1 MNLTSLA
8 LIATAVINFLLA
20 LVISGKKKP
29 RASNMFYSLLTLSI
43 SGWALCMYFFRIA
56 PDFSGI
62 LLWGRAVYILAGAV
76 PFFFLMFAVFF
87 PHNKRTANYFWITL
101 FAVIS
106 LVFVFCSLLGNFIIL
121 GPQRIG
127 DTNGLVYNWGNTFYG
142 VYVLGYFL
150 LGFALLVKK
159 VRHTDGL
166 IKSQLELIITGAAI
180 TLFISFINNVILTF
194 LGDFRYNWLG
204 PTSTLIMVGF
214 IGYAISRYRLMD
226 IKTIIKKSSVF
237 ALLVLVITAI
247 LVLLSTLVVSFF
259 DKFFQADYFW
269 LSGIITAL
277 AITILF
283 QPVKNIL
290 EKITD
295 KFLFI
300 KAYSSSEL
308 LVKTNQI
315 ISSTIV
321 LNNLLRSVSESLEK
335 AFHCS
340 RTAFVLVDK
349 SGKSQQLKIYFQNG
363 FDLKVLERFAQ
374 GKVAVLP
381 WYFSDNHEIKVIDE
395 LKERYEAN
403 EYQPKSVELL
413 YGLYDLNISLVVP
426 LFTKEGLI
434 GLILLGNKKSGD
446 PYTNEDLKVLNVIA
460 GQLAM
465 ATENARL
472 YEEQK
477 NFNIHLKDEVKKA
490 TSKLVSAN
498 KELQRLDDAKSE
510 FLSIASH
517 QLRTPTTV
525 IKGYIS
531 MIQEGSFGKVSPLIK
546 DSLNKVYLST
556 ERLLNLIENLLD
568 ISRIE
573 AGRLEFDI
581 KPTDLAA
588 VAKALIEDFQTKAN
602 MKKLKLEFYAPKGLP
617 KVLADGNKV
626 KEVASNLI
634 DNSVKYTN
642 KGTVTVSLHQ
652 EGSSVVFNCLDT
664 GLGIEPDDLPRLFNK
679 FVRGKGMMQVHTE
692 GTGLGLYFARV
703 VIENMGGRIWAESP
717 GKGQGSKFS
726 FSLPLADKS
735 KVQKIK

>member
-1 MNLTSLA
+1 MSLTSLA
-8 LIATAVINFLLA
+8 LIATAIINFLLA
-20 LVISGKKKP
+20 LVVLGKKKP
-29 RASNMFYSLLTLSI
+29 RASNVFYSLMTLSI
-43 SGWALCMYFFRIA
+43 SGWALFMYLFRTA
-56 PDFSGI
+56 SVFGDI
-62 LLWGRAVYILAGAV
+62 LLWGRIVYAFAGAV
-76 PFFFLMFAVFF
+76 PFFFLMFAIFF
-87 PHNKRTANYFWITL
+87 PHNKRTANYFWIIL

-106 LVFVFCSLLGNFIIL
+106 LISFLNSLAGDFIIL
-121 GPQRIG
+121 GPQSVNG
-127 DTNGLVYNWGNTFYG
+127 VNGLSYNWGNILYG
-142 VYVLGYFL
+142 IYVLGYFL
-150 LGFALLVKK
+150 LGFILLVRKL
-159 VRHTDGL
+159 RHNDGL

-180 TLFISFINNVILTF
+180 TLFIGFSNNVVLTF
-194 LGDFRYNWLG
+194 FGDFRYNWLG

-214 IGYAISRYRLMD
+214 LGYAITRYRLMD

-237 ALLVLVITAI
+237 ALLVLVITVV
-247 LVLLSTLVVSFF
+247 LVLLSTIVVRFL
-259 DKFFQADYFW
+259 DKFFQINSFW
-269 LSGIITAL
+269 LSGVITAL

-283 QPVKNIL
+283 QPIKRLL
-290 EKITD
+290 ERMTD

-300 KAYSSSEL
+300 KTYSSSEL

-321 LNNLLRSVSESLEK
+321 LNDLLRSVSESLEK
-335 AFHCS
+335 SFHCS
-340 RTAFVLVDK
+340 RIAFVLIDK
-349 SGKSQQLKIYFQNG
+349 AVKSKQLKIYFQNG

-374 GKVAVLP
+374 GKATVLP
-381 WYFSDNHEIKVIDE
+381 WYFSDSREIKVIDE
-395 LKERYEAN
+395 LKEKYEAN

-426 LFTKEGLI
+426 LFSKENLI
-434 GLILLGNKKSGD
+434 GLMLLGNKKSGD
-446 PYTNEDLKVLNVIA
+446 PYNNEDLKVLNVIA

-490 TSKLVSAN
+490 TSKLVAAN

-581 KPTDLAA
+581 KPTDLA
-588 VAKALIEDFQTKAN
+588 VIAKALIEDFQPKAN
-602 MKKLKLEFYAPKGLP
+602 MKKIKLEFYAPKDLP
-617 KVLADGNKV
+617 EVSADANKV

-634 DNSVKYTN
+634 DNSIKYTN
-642 KGTVTVSLHQ
+642 KGTVTIGLHQ
-652 EGSSVVFNCLDT
+652 EGSSVVFNCQDT
-664 GLGIEPDDLPRLFNK
+664 GLGVEPDDLPRLFNK

-703 VIENMGGRIWAESP
+703 VIENMGGRIWVESP

-726 FSLPLADKS
+726 FSLPLANKS
-735 KVQKIK
+735 KAQKIK